1 MANAEEKEL
10 EEGINLEHLGLLF
23 LSHWHW
29 FAISVLLCL
38 GLATFYLLRTTPVYT
53 RTTQLLI
60 KEDDKGGASSIM
72 QDFKSLGLVNSNTN
86 INNEILT
93 ISAPIMMEHVTK
105 RLHLDTEQTTTVG
118 LKTVSLYSME
128 PVKIEFANP
137 VKRDSVVTF
146 HLNFKNENEV
156 VLSDFSIGD
165 EDLNGKVRLTMD
177 KDYVNTPVG
186 QLRISKTELWNEEVV
201 DHEIVFHQYPMLPIS
216 RYYSSALSVG
226 LSDKEATVLN
236 ISIQDENIR
245 RADDILLTLID
256 VYNENWVKD
265 KNRMA
270 ESTFQFI
277 NERLE
282 TITKELGD
290 VDKDISDF
298 KSANLLPDMKASLA
312 KDYTQ
317 SGQNY
322 QTLLELNNQLS
333 MTKFIRDYLS
343 DKSKHDQLLPS
354 NMGLPSPGVESM
366 IGNYNTMM
374 LERGSIM
381 TNSSEN
387 APMVKDLDRKL
398 ASQRNAIHRSLDNL
412 VVQIEKQIANVQKSE
427 KTINAQIASAPRQV
441 QELQSVER
449 QQKVK
454 EALYIFLL
462 QKREENELSRTYT
475 AWNTNIIQPP
485 TGSQF
490 PTSPKKMMV
499 MLLALVCGFVIP
511 GGILFLKD
519 SMNTR
524 VRGRK
529 DLEGTNLPLIGEI
542 PNMMVRKHWW
552 QKQKNAVRKI
562 VVEKNNKD
570 IINESFRIVRT
581 KLDYFIKSQPNNKVV
596 MFTSFNPGSG
606 KSFITGNLAKTFA
619 LNGKKVLGIDLDIR
633 HCSLS
638 TMLPRKPHHGI
649 SSYLSG
655 STDDINSFLVKDG
668 FCEGVDLIP
677 VGVIPPNP
685 TELLYSDRLGKLIE
699 EMRDKYDYIFLDC
712 PPIEIVADAAII
724 KDYADVTIFVV
735 RAGLMDRRVLGD
747 VEELYKENKY
757 NRLAILL
764 NGTDFV
770 SGKYG
775 QYRYGYGYGY
785 ASGYASSYYA
795 GNSYKNK

>member
-10 EEGINLEHLGLLF
+10 EEGINLEHYGLLF
-23 LSHWHW
+23 WSHWHW
-29 FAISVLLCL
+29 FAISVILCI
-38 GLATFYLLRTTPVYT
+38 GMATFYLLRTTPVYT

-60 KEDDKGGASSIM
+60 KEDDHSGASSIM
-72 QDFKSLGLVNSNTN
+72 QDFKSLGLGNANTN

-93 ISAPIMMEHVTK
+93 ISAPIMMEHVVK
-105 RLHLDTEQTTTVG
+105 RLNLNMEMTTKKN
-118 LKTVSLYSME
+118 LKRISLYNME
-128 PVKIEFANP
+128 PVQVDFAN
-137 VKRDSVVTF
+137 KAERDSIVS
-146 HLNFKNENEV
+146 FKIKFNNTNEAE
-156 VLSDFSIGD
+156 LSDFSIGD
-165 EDLNGKVRLTMD
+165 DEFDESVKTKMNGE
-177 KDYVNTPVG
+177 YVNTPVG
-186 QLRISKTELWNEEVV
+186 KLQITKTEAWNDKVAEYELRVNK
-201 DHEIVFHQYPMLPIS
+201 YPTQMIS
-216 RYYSSALSVG
+216 RYYSSLLGVG
-226 LSDKEATVLN
+226 LSDKDATVLN
-236 ISIQDENIR
+236 LSIEDDCIQ

-256 VYNENWVKD
+256 VYNENWIKD

-277 NERLE
+277 TARLE
-282 TITKELGD
+282 TIAKELGD
-290 VDKDISDF
+290 VDKDIADF
-298 KSANLLPDMKASLA
+298 KSENLLPDMKASLT

-317 SGQNY
+317 SGKNY
-322 QTLLELNNQLS
+322 ETLLQLNNELS

-343 DKSKHDQLLPS
+343 DKTKKDQLLPS
-354 NMGLPSPGVESM
+354 NMGLPSQGLETM
-366 IGNYNTMM
+366 IGSYNAMM
-374 LERGSIM
+374 LERS
-381 TNSSEN
+381 TLLANTTDKSSTI
-387 APMVKDLDRKL
+387 KILDNKL
-398 ASQRNAIHRSLDNL
+398 AAQRNAIHRSLDNL
-412 VVQIEKQIANVQKSE
+412 VAQLEKQIINVEKSE
-427 KTINAQIASAPRQV
+427 KSINNQIASAPRQV
-441 QELQSVER
+441 RELQTVER

-485 TGSQF
+485 TGSPR
-490 PTSPKKMMV
+490 PTSPRKMLV
-499 MLLALVCGFVIP
+499 LAMALFAGIIIP
-511 GGILFLKD
+511 GGVLFVKD
-519 SMNTR
+519 GMNTK

-529 DLEGTNLPLIGEI
+529 DLESTSIPLIGEI
-542 PNMMVRKHWW
+542 PNMAAKKHWW
-552 QKQKNAVRKI
+552 QKEKKVARKI
-562 VVEKNNKD
+562 VVEKNNRD

-581 KLDYFIKSQPNNKVV
+581 KLEYYIKSQPNNKVI

-606 KSFITGNLAKTFA
+606 KSFITGNLTKTFA
-619 LNGKKVLGIDLDIR
+619 LNGKRILGIDLDIR

-638 TMLPRKPHHGI
+638 GMLPHSPHHGI
-649 SSYLSG
+649 SNYLSG
-655 STDDINSFLVKDG
+655 GTDDMDSIIVRNG
-668 FCEGVDLIP
+668 FCEGVDVIP

-699 EMRDKYDYIFLDC
+699 AMRDKYDYIFLDC

-747 VEELYKENKY
+747 VDDLYKENKY

-795 GNSYKNK
+795 TGKKNK